1 MSTFPD
7 PFDPRAT
14 LGGYGVVI
22 ENPNPDVMAT
32 GVRVVTRILDDAGTE
47 LLVDSALLN
56 AVLPDQRMAVGRT
69 LVEPI
74 EGPTQLEVAIEVSEW
89 LEPASTEGR
98 LAATAV
104 VTEPEEA
111 GGSVTRFN
119 VISTWPDEEEGVD
132 VTAIYRAADGRI
144 LGADYT
150 SDRQGDPRR
159 TRSRPD
165 PTALPHPRP
174 RHHRGLRRSGLCC
187 PDHRLNPP
195 GAPMRRILAL
205 VVCFAF
211 LGAAC
216 GDEEPVRETTPD
228 TSELDAVEVTAGE
241 DGAAPTLTFE
251 EPFSVDET
259 TRKVITEGDGA
270 TIVRQRGGH
279 LRLPVRERPRWDGD
293 RQLVRRGAR

>member
-1 MSTFPD
+1 M
-7 PFDPRAT
+7 
-14 LGGYGVVI
+14 I

-56 AVLPDQRMAVGRT
+56 AILPEQRMAVGRT
-69 LVEPI
+69 LIEPI

-89 LEPASTEGR
+89 LAPASTEGR

-111 GGSVTRFN
+111 GGSVTRFT
-119 VISTWPDEEEGVD
+119 VDLHLARRAEDGVD

-144 LGADYT
+144 LGAEST
-150 SDRQGDPRR
+150 SLAKVTRRR
-159 TRSRPD
+159 TRRRPD

-174 RHHRGLRRSGLCC
+174 RHHRGLRRSGLRC
-187 PDHRLNPP
+187 PDHRLNPQEP
-195 GAPMRRILAL
+195 PMRRILAV

-228 TSELDAVEVTAGE
+228 TSELDAVEVTA
-241 DGAAPTLTFE
+241 
-251 EPFSVDET
+251 
-259 TRKVITEGDGA
+259 
-270 TIVRQRGGH
+270 
-279 LRLPVRERPRWDGD
+279 
-293 RQLVRRGAR
+293 ARTARSPP